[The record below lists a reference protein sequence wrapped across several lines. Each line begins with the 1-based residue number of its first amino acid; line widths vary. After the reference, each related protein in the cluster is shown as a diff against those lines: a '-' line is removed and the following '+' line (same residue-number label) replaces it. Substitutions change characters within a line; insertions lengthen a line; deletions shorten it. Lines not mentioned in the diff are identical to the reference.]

1 MRVKKQ
7 FSSWCTRWVLSADDD
22 GDRIPDDGDNC
33 PNTLNPLQEDTYPRG
48 GNGIGDACDC
58 EGNFDCDGDVDADDV
73 EKFLADFGRFQFNN
87 PCANDNQ
94 CNGDCECDGDVDA
107 DDLEKLLED
116 FGRFQ
121 FNNPCPACVAED
133 WCVYP

>member
-1 MRVKKQ
+1 VG
-7 FSSWCTRWVLSADDD
+7 SSCTLAGFNPMQCGSD
-22 GDRIPDDGDNC
+22 GFCSMN
-33 PNTLNPLQEDTYPRG
+33 QEDLYPPQ

-58 EGNFDCDGDVDADDV
+58 ECDFDCDSDVDADDV
-73 EKFLADFGRFQFNN
+73 AAFLTDFGRFQFNN

-94 CNGDCECDGDVDA
+94 CHGDCECDTDVDA
-107 DDLEKLLED
+107 DDVTMFLQD

-121 FNNPCPACVAED
+121 FNNPCPVCVVGD